1 MSSIGRRMAEVRS
14 ATGLNQV
21 GFAEL
26 INVARSSYK
35 NYERD
40 ALDPPVSLVMA
51 ICERFGVDANWLLM
65 GKTQPSKDELQ
76 KIEACIFFGC
86 NFLEQ
91 EGKSLTPENIN
102 LAVATLLNFWSKDD
116 PDFAAARPLF
126 STVMN
131 AAAR

>member
-1 MSSIGRRMAEVRS
+1 MAQVRA
-14 ATGLNQV
+14 ATGLNQLDY
-21 GFAEL
+21 AEL

-35 NYERD
+35 NYERG
-40 ALDPPVSLVMA
+40 ALDPPSTLVIA

-76 KIEACIFFGC
+76 KIEACIFFGI

-91 EGKSLTPENIN
+91 EGKPLTPENIN

-116 PDFAAARPLF
+116 PDFAAARPLL